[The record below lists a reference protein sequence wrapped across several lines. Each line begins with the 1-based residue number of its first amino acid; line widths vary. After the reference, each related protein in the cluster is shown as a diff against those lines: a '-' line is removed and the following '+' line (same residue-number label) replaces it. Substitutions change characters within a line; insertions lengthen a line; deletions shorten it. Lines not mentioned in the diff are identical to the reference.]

1 MKALLIIDVQNDY
14 FPGGNCE
21 LHEPE
26 AALKAIKRLLEHF
39 REKGLPVYYIQHI
52 AAKDAAFFAPDTEG
66 VKIHEGIHPLETE
79 KVFSKHYPNS
89 FYETGLLAELEKASV
104 SELVVCGMMTHM
116 CVDTTVRVAKDFGYP
131 VTLIENACATK
142 RLEWNGEEIPADI
155 VQKVFMASMNHKFA
169 EIMTDEDFL
178 Q

>member
-89 FYETGLLAELEKASV
+89 FYETGLLA
-104 SELVVCGMMTHM
+104 GQT
-116 CVDTTVRVAKDFGYP
+116 
-131 VTLIENACATK
+131 
-142 RLEWNGEEIPADI
+142 LEWLAQIDFDAVVSNLGC
-155 VQKVFMASMNHKFA
+155 S
-169 EIMTDEDFL
+169 TDFFR
-178 Q
+178 